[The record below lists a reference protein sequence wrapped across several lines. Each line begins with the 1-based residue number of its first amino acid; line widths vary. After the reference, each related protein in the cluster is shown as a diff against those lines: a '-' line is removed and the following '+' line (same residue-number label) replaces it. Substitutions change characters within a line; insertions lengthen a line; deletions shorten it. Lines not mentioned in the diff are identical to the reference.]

1 MEELT
6 LHDYAMMWDVL
17 PHDFKMLLAKA
28 VTHIKEYKW
37 NYKK

>member
-17 PHDFKMLLAKA
+17 PHDFKLLLARA
-28 VTHIKEYKW
+28 VTRYKG
-37 NYKK
+37 KK